1 MLVSH
6 VYEFTFITFCHDSVG
21 EASRTLRYNHNGPR
35 PVDQLVVSPYLPALT
50 GHRTLGVN
58 FVAGSSTKTHVL
70 TEFPHHFDPRDDA
83 RADQTIPYLL
93 SHTYLGL
100 RRAYNH
106 GVLSYPDYK
115 LFNQS
120 AEILYYNLK

>member
-35 PVDQLVVSPYLPALT
+35 LVDQLVVSPYLPALT

-83 RADQTIPYLL
+83 RADQTIPFLL